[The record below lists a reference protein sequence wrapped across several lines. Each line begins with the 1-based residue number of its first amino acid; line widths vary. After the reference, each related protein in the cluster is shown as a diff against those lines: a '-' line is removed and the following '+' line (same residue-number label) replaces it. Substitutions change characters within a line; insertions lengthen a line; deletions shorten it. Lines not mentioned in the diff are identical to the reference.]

1 MTTKILSLN
10 ARVAVLITI
19 VVAIA
24 GTAVCA
30 DPSVTLKDAFKDS
43 FSMGVA
49 VNQRQ
54 FGGQDTNGVALII
67 SQFNAIAP
75 ENALKWQSVHPRA
88 GTNGYDFAA
97 ADAYVA
103 FGEKYH
109 MLIVGH
115 TLAWHSQTP
124 AWVFRSDSG
133 EALQGTNAAD
143 RAVLL
148 DRLHEHIQT
157 VVGRYRGRIK
167 VWDVVNEALNDSS
180 DLSDTNMLRE
190 RSPWVRILGPEF
202 IVKAFQWAHEADPDA
217 ILRYNDY
224 SVENEPKRKRLIAL
238 IKMLQAQH
246 VPVTAI
252 GSQTHANLIWPSAK
266 LEDDAL
272 TDIATLG
279 LPIHI
284 TEMDVNS
291 SEGGQRN
298 QSADVS
304 QNAQAGGGGVVSA
317 ANQKLADQYASLF
330 RVFMKHRKDIK
341 LVTLWGLTD
350 RDSWRS
356 FGKPLLFDGEWHPK
370 LAFDAVIKEAKIGAT
385 EK

>member
-1 MTTKILSLN
+1 MSTKILSFKLP
-10 ARVAVLITI
+10 AALLITML
-19 VVAIA
+19 VAA
-24 GTAVCA
+24 ARTAICA
-30 DPSVTLKDAFKDS
+30 DAPTTLKDAFKDS
-43 FSMGVA
+43 FPMGVA
-49 VNQRQ
+49 INQRQ
-54 FGGQDTNGVALII
+54 FTGQDTNGAALIV

-75 ENALKWQSVHPRA
+75 ENVLKWGLVHPRA
-88 GTNGYDFAA
+88 GTNGYDFEA

-103 FGEKYH
+103 FGKKNH

-115 TLAWHSQTP
+115 TLAWHNQTP
-124 AWVFRSDSG
+124 AWVFRDDNG
-133 EALQGTNAAD
+133 RPLQGTNAAD
-143 RAVLL
+143 RALLL
-148 DRLHEHIQT
+148 DRLHDHIQT

-167 VWDVVNEALNDSS
+167 IWDVVNEALNDSN
-180 DLSDTNMLRE
+180 DLSDTNMLRQ

-224 SVENEPKRKRLIAL
+224 SIENEPKRKRLIAL

-246 VPVTAI
+246 VPVNAI
-252 GSQTHANLIWPSAK
+252 GSQTHANLIWPTAE
-266 LEDDAL
+266 LEDVAL

-284 TEMDVNS
+284 TEMDVNA

-304 QNAQAGGGGVVSA
+304 QNAEAGGGMVSA
-317 ANQKLADQYASLF
+317 ANQKLAEQYASLF

-341 LVTLWGLTD
+341 LVTLWGVTD

-356 FGKPLLFDGEWHPK
+356 FGKPLLFDGEWRPK
-370 LAFDAVIKEAKIGAT
+370 PAFDTVIKEAKNASASN
-385 EK
+385 